1 MLIGKANS
9 ILQEKKGMMKAIL
22 LEVKVSPRI
31 TETPFISN
39 KRKGKFF
46 MLPLP
51 YWATAMAVA

>member
-31 TETPFISN
+31 TETPSISN
-39 KRKGKFF
+39 TRRGKFS
-46 MLPLP
+46 MQCVEI
-51 YWATAMAVA
+51 Y